1 MGRADR
7 PHLAGDDALTHG
19 YTALSMKY
27 EEIAALES
35 QYQLGTFQKMPLS
48 IERGEGCWVVDSTG
62 KKYLDLYGGH
72 AVASTGHCHPE
83 VVAAIEAQA
92 RKLIFYSNSVHNSV
106 RAAACEAL
114 VKFAPGEGGWKVF
127 LCNSGTEANE
137 TAMKIARR
145 FTNRTKVISMEG
157 SFHGRTIGSL
167 SATALPGYRT
177 LFAPILPEHQFCEFG
192 KISSVKSFL
201 DSRTAAVILE
211 PVQSMSGV
219 RVASPEYYQEL
230 RKATADKGTL
240 LIADEVQTAVGRTGR
255 PFAMD
260 HWNVVPDLITTAKGI
275 ASGVPIGA
283 VLVRDEIAKTIKT
296 GEHGSTF
303 GGGPLACAAMHATL
317 EVLRKEKL
325 LENAAERGAQIQK
338 ACAGLPFVEEVR
350 GLGLILGVKL
360 KSSAGEAQK
369 KLLAEGVLTGTSYDP
384 NVLRVLPPLTLS
396 ADDASLFVEKLKKTC
411 S

>member
-1 MGRADR
+1 
-7 PHLAGDDALTHG
+7 
-19 YTALSMKY
+19 MKFD
-27 EEIAALES
+27 EISALET
-35 QYQLGTFQKMPLS
+35 QYQLGTFQKMPFA
-48 IERGEGCWVVDSTG
+48 IERGEGCWVYDAAG
-62 KKYLDLYGGH
+62 RKFLDLYGGH

-92 RKLIFYSNSVHNSV
+92 RKLIFYSNSVYNSA

-114 VKFAPGEGGWKVF
+114 VKFAPGGSGWKVF

-145 FTNRTKVISMEG
+145 LTGRPKILSMEG

-177 LFAPILPEHQFCEFG
+177 LFSPLVPEHQFAEFG
-192 KISSVKSFL
+192 KITSAKSFL

-219 RVASPEYYQEL
+219 RVATADYYREL
-230 RKATADKGTL
+230 RKACSDKGAL
-240 LIADEVQTAVGRTGR
+240 LIADEVQTAVGRTGK

-260 HWNVVPDLITTAKGI
+260 HWEVVPDLITMAKGI

-303 GGGPLACAAMHATL
+303 GGGPLACAAMTATL
-317 EVLRKEKL
+317 SVLRKEKL
-325 LENAAERGAQIQK
+325 PENAAARQAQIRK
-338 ACAGLPFVEEVR
+338 ACEGIPAVEELR

-360 KSSAGEAQK
+360 KSPAAEIQK
-369 KLLAEGVLTGTSYDP
+369 RLQADGVLTGSSYDP
-384 NVLRVLPPLTLS
+384 NVLRILPPLTLS
-396 ADDASLFVEKLKKTC
+396 ADEAALFVDKLKKAC